1 MKKSKIL
8 KTALLFFSIAIISTG
23 LFSCKQNNKCIIKG
37 KVIGVSN
44 KAIVLV
50 KAGESFT
57 KEGVDV
63 PINSD
68 STFNY
73 EFELDYPEGCRLYLD
88 NIRTRGGKRMTF
100 FLEPGDIN
108 ITVYPE
114 KEFSKNIVT
123 GGKLNKEYKEFEQ
136 NIMEFNS
143 QYYSELDSL
152 NQMENQ
158 LYDSNSYYSNG
169 LEKESID
176 ISNPEIEKTI
186 IFINSRICDKR
197 TDYSKKVI
205 DINTR
210 IREIN
215 EEMNNWLF
223 KKINENLSF
232 ISYYFFVENIK
243 EFEQYIDKSRV
254 KETYENFVTKYPNHP
269 YNEYAK
275 NLLTPFRIGE
285 KYIDFSAPDI
295 NGNLIKISEKINDK
309 IAIVD
314 LWASW
319 CSPCIE
325 RSKKL
330 IPIYEEF
337 KNKDFT
343 IIGLA
348 NEYKSTMAFQER
360 IEKDKYPWT
369 NLYDLDEKYKIAE
382 KYDGGLKTVL
392 IDKDGTILAINPS
405 PEDIKKILME
415 KLKI

>member
-1 MKKSKIL
+1 MKKSKVL
-8 KTALLFFSIAIISTG
+8 RKTLLFFSIAIISTG

-50 KAGESFT
+50 KAGESYRH
-57 KEGVDV
+57 KGVDV

-88 NIRTRGGKRMTF
+88 NIRTKSGRRMTF
-100 FLEPGDIN
+100 FLEPGDVN

-114 KEFSKNIVT
+114 KEFNKNIVT
-123 GGKLNKEYKEFEQ
+123 GGELNKEYKEFAQ
-136 NIMEFNS
+136 NVEEFNS

-152 NQMENQ
+152 NQEENQ

-169 LEKESID
+169 LENESID
-176 ISNPEIEKTI
+176 ISIVEIEKTI
-186 IFINSRICDKR
+186 IFINSRRCDKR

-205 DINTR
+205 SINTR

-215 EEMNNWLF
+215 REMNKWLF
-223 KKINENLSF
+223 NKINENLSY

-243 EFEQYIDKSRV
+243 DFEQYIDKSRV
-254 KETYENFVTKYPNHP
+254 KETYKNFVNKYPYHP

-285 KYIDFSAPDI
+285 KFIDFSAPDI
-295 NGNLIKISEKINDK
+295 NGNLVKLSEKINEK

-319 CSPCIE
+319 CAPCIQ

-348 NEYKSTMAFQER
+348 NEYKSTRAFQER

-369 NLYDLDEKYKIAE
+369 NLYDLDDKYKIAE
-382 KYDGGLKTVL
+382 KYDGGLKTIL

-405 PEDIKKILME
+405 PEDIRKVMGKK
-415 KLKI
+415 

>member
-8 KTALLFFSIAIISTG
+8 KKALLFFSIAIISTV

-50 KAGESFT
+50 KAGESYRN
-57 KEGVDV
+57 EGVDV

-68 STFNY
+68 STFYY

-88 NIRTRGGKRMTF
+88 NIRTKSGRRMTF

-108 ITVYPE
+108 ITVYSE
-114 KEFSKNIVT
+114 KEFNKNIVS

-136 NIMEFNS
+136 NIMESNS
-143 QYYSELDSL
+143 QYYSEFDSL

-158 LYDSNSYYSNG
+158 LYDSNTFYSND
-169 LEKESID
+169 LRKELID
-176 ISNPEIEKTI
+176 ISDPEIEKTI
-186 IFINSRICDKR
+186 IFINSRNCDKR
-197 TDYSKKVI
+197 TDYSQKAI
-205 DINTR
+205 EINTR
-210 IREIN
+210 VREIN

-223 KKINENLSF
+223 NKINENLSF

-243 EFEQYIDKSRV
+243 DFEQYIDKSRV
-254 KETYENFVTKYPNHP
+254 EETYKSFVNKYPNHS

-275 NLLTPFRIGE
+275 NLLAPFRIGE

-295 NGNLIKISEKINDK
+295 NGNLVKLSDKIEGK

-319 CSPCIE
+319 CSPCIK
-325 RSKKL
+325 RSKEL

-337 KNKDFT
+337 TNKDFT

-348 NEYKSTMAFQER
+348 NEYKNTAAFHER

-369 NLYDLDEKYKIAE
+369 NLYDLDEKYKIAA

-405 PEDIKKILME
+405 PEDIKKILIE